1 MTKIF
6 YSRRFAVISAEFT
19 EKVVRALEGVLNAQQ
34 EGLSQVYQRII
45 RLEQLVTGV
54 VSSKMDISVIFKLA
68 AIGIIITIICQIL
81 KKSDRD
87 DMAMVVSLIGLI
99 IGLSVVISMIS
110 DFFTQIKQ
118 IFDIF

>member
-1 MTKIF
+1 M
-6 YSRRFAVISAEFT
+6 
-19 EKVVRALEGVLNAQQ
+19 RALEGVLNAQQ